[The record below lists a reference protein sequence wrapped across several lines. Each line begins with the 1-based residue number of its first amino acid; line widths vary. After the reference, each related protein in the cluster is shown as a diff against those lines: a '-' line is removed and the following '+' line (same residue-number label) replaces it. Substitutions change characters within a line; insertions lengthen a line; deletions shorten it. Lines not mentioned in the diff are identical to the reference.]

1 MLESTSC
8 EKGGPPSYAG
18 EGARGRKRYGAKASP
33 SSPRARNAVVVNVRS
48 SRFAGPMS
56 RNQIVRKVGSL
67 LFVVETEL
75 PPSDGEWT
83 EFLDLL
89 RKSELAKTKILVVT
103 AGGTPSPVQRKQLAD
118 ALGGVRFRVA
128 VVSDNI
134 SARFVASTIALFHRD
149 HRSFSATEIGEAY
162 DHLQLTPQ
170 ERTIADSNV
179 REMRALLA

>member
-1 MLESTSC
+1 
-8 EKGGPPSYAG
+8 
-18 EGARGRKRYGAKASP
+18 
-33 SSPRARNAVVVNVRS
+33 
-48 SRFAGPMS
+48 
-56 RNQIVRKVGSL
+56 
-67 LFVVETEL
+67 
-75 PPSDGEWT
+75 
-83 EFLDLL
+83 
-89 RKSELAKTKILVVT
+89 LVVT
-103 AGGTPSPVQRKQLAD
+103 AGGTPSPVQRRQLAA

-170 ERTIADSNV
+170 ERTIADGNV